1 MNAQIIKIRSLSQK
15 VINIFHPTSF
25 FFQKIARE
33 VLEESCREEIDFWK
47 FFFKILGPTEQVAF

>member
-1 MNAQIIKIRSLSQK
+1 MHKLLKSDPWARKSS
-15 VINIFHPTSF
+15 IFFIQPHF

-47 FFFKILGPTEQVAF
+47 FFFKILRPTEQVAF